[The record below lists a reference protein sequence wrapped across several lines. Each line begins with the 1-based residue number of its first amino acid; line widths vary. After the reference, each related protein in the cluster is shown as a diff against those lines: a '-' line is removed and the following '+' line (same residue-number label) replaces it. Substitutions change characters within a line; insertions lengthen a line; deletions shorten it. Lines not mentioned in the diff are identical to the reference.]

1 MPFLSGKLY
10 VIGGWDDVKVR
21 YDTRL
26 LSMDIETG
34 ETLTLTP
41 RANARMHPGVATS
54 EGRLLVFGG
63 YCNDE
68 MSKCEM
74 YSVGDDR

>member
-10 VIGGWDDVKVR
+10 VIGGCDDEKVR
-21 YDTRL
+21 YGTRL
-26 LSMDIETG
+26 LFMDIDGEETAI
-34 ETLTLTP
+34 LTP
-41 RANARMHPGVATS
+41 MSNARMHPGVTPS

-68 MSKCEM
+68 MSRCEM
-74 YSVGDDR
+74 